1 MLRSTLIRNCSP
13 HLRILE
19 GKYVQLHFSH
29 LGRSKFTSTQRL
41 NQESVTAG
49 GTSNI
54 EHDNSTGDHPVPVLD
69 LSFNSA
75 KEAYRSKTTPEL
87 LRALFV
93 FNMCSIP
100 FLVNNNKIV
109 RSASLNY
116 IMAITCYEL
125 PSLRL
130 FA

>member
-1 MLRSTLIRNCSP
+1 MLRSTLIRNVSP
-13 HLRILE
+13 HVRILE
-19 GKYVQLHFSH
+19 GKYLQLQFSH

-54 EHDNSTGDHPVPVLD
+54 EHDNSTGEHPMPVLD

-109 RSASLNY
+109 RCVA
-116 IMAITCYEL
+116 
-125 PSLRL
+125 
-130 FA
+130 

>member
-1 MLRSTLIRNCSP
+1 MLRSTVIRNCSP

-54 EHDNSTGDHPVPVLD
+54 EHDNSTREHPVPVLD

-109 RSASLNY
+109 RCVA
-116 IMAITCYEL
+116 
-125 PSLRL
+125 
-130 FA
+130 